1 MINAKILQM
10 FGKFKNMTV
19 PKILGWGTCS
29 EQTSMN
35 KDNCILKIACKRQVA
50 RTADNIVTNIPS
62 AIERTFLFE
71 GLIFFAAFFAKTYRR
86 LVTSKVKT
94 APKQFGRKEVK
105 NVK

>member
-1 MINAKILQM
+1 M
-10 FGKFKNMTV
+10 FGKFKNKTV

-35 KDNCILKIACKRQVA
+35 KDNCILHNACKRQVA
-50 RTADNIVTNIPS
+50 RTAENIDTNIPS
-62 AIERTFLFE
+62 AILHTFLFE
-71 GLIFFAAFFAKTYRR
+71 GLIFFAAFFAKIYQR

-105 NVK
+105 NVR